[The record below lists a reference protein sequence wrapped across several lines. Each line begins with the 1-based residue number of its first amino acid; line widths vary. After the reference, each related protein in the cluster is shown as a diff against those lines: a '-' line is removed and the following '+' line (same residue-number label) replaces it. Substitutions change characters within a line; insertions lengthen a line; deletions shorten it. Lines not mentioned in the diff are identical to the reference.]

1 MNRVQLKFFLS
12 ALMLATAA
20 QAQPTITS
28 GFNDEDFRRLTE
40 SERLRYAGL
49 QLLRGTS
56 KVTVAGL
63 GTAESKADGASGIFV
78 SYDVNQLIRGSGT
91 GGASYGS
98 CSVST
103 FAVGQAGV
111 NPPLTFLDARA
122 SLSLSATA
130 GQFNVPRT
138 SPGIYGASLSQT
150 ITIPGFPGGIPG
162 QGNQTPVLEPGN
174 FVMRGSGGADVGP
187 FEARVS
193 IPGNFIWTNQ
203 DAVTQIVRSRELE
216 ITWSGGSPANEYVF
230 ISGTS
235 TGQGG
240 VGASF
245 ESCSNPHP
253 KCMT

>member
-1 MNRVQLKFFLS
+1 
-12 ALMLATAA
+12 
-20 QAQPTITS
+20 
-28 GFNDEDFRRLTE
+28 
-40 SERLRYAGL
+40 
-49 QLLRGTS
+49 
-56 KVTVAGL
+56 
-63 GTAESKADGASGIFV
+63 
-78 SYDVNQLIRGSGT
+78 
-91 GGASYGS
+91 
-98 CSVST
+98 VST

-111 NPPLTFLDARA
+111 NPPLTFLDAGA
-122 SLSLSATA
+122 ALSLSATA

-138 SPGIYGASLSQT
+138 SPGIYAASLSQT

-235 TGQGG
+235 IGQGG

-245 ESCSNPHP
+245 VCTERSTAGRFAVPVEVLSSLPASILQQGNPTGSLSVANYPSGLGARFTAPGIDVGLFTYATAHF
-253 KCMT
+253 KNLVID